1 MGVDID
7 EPRLDIGD
15 PVRIVG
21 DVGLPQQ
28 GIALEVRFQH
38 DFDQAFR
45 PIRGFLRETADAP
58 ARRDGDAAA
67 LDRQFAADRGKQRR
81 FADPVAADEADA
93 GARHDLRGAMIDQ
106 KPSGDADR
114 YFGE

>member
-21 DVGLPQQ
+21 GVGLPQQ
-28 GIALEVRFQH
+28 RIALEVRLEH
-38 DFDQAFR
+38 HFDQAFR
-45 PIRGFLRETADAP
+45 PVRGLLGEAADPP
-58 ARRDGDAAA
+58 ARRDRDGTAF
-67 LDRQFAADRGKQRR
+67 DRQFAADRRKQRR

-93 GARHDLRGAMIDQ
+93 GARHDLRRAMVNQ
-106 KPSGDADR
+106 QPSGDPDR